1 MSNKNFKSKG
11 KKKTVRNV
19 NSKKLVKTKKKKI
32 VNKKTFKQLN
42 CSPLK
47 RLSYTCYSPTSLNK
61 LKKKWNQDNKEKKI
75 KSNNPYIIWK
85 QLKENLEENCSNE
98 KCWLKQEFISDN
110 LDKTLTKNTFAPNAP
125 PTWKK
130 DPNTWLNSIDINNIM
145 HQYEAKYPN
154 FKFIGPSPIDFDSKK
169 FFGQC
174 VWNDLC
180 NFNLK
185 NYIRKNI
192 NKIGIIFNTD
202 PHYLSGAHWIC
213 IFINLDK
220 NFIYYF
226 DSNADDT
233 PKEIEVFI
241 DRVIKQGK
249 QLNIDLKKIVNTTE
263 HQQSNTECGMYVL
276 YIITTL
282 LEKKHC
288 PTFDK
293 RIPDRKMEQLRKIF
307 FN

>member
-130 DPNTWLNSIDINNIM
+130 ES
-145 HQYEAKYPN
+145 QYMVK
-154 FKFIGPSPIDFDSKK
+154 
-169 FFGQC
+169 
-174 VWNDLC
+174 
-180 NFNLK
+180 
-185 NYIRKNI
+185 
-192 NKIGIIFNTD
+192 
-202 PHYLSGAHWIC
+202 
-213 IFINLDK
+213 
-220 NFIYYF
+220 
-226 DSNADDT
+226 
-233 PKEIEVFI
+233 
-241 DRVIKQGK
+241 
-249 QLNIDLKKIVNTTE
+249 
-263 HQQSNTECGMYVL
+263 
-276 YIITTL
+276 
-282 LEKKHC
+282 
-288 PTFDK
+288 
-293 RIPDRKMEQLRKIF
+293 
-307 FN
+307 